1 MDTFSLWGLHAGR
14 LARLAALGL
23 VALGLSACGEDKT
36 EAAPEIRPVRTI
48 VTTNRAAGE
57 AFSLTGHVEAENE
70 ASYGFRIG
78 GRVVERLVNVG
89 DQVKPGQVM
98 ARLDPQNEQNAVRSA
113 QAAVS
118 AATASLTQ
126 TRNQYE
132 RQRQLLARGFTPR
145 AQYEQAEQAFL
156 NARSQV
162 EDAQAQLQ
170 IAEDRL
176 GYTELKA
183 DTSGVV
189 TQRRAEPGEVV
200 QAGQT
205 VIQVAR
211 QDGRDAVFEVPA
223 HVLGST
229 TGDPEVQVSLTSD
242 PAVTAMGRVREVSP
256 QADPVTRTFRVRVG
270 LIDPPAA
277 MRLGTTVTGRVV
289 VDRGPV
295 IEVPASALTRLNDKP
310 AVWVVD
316 PKAHTVSLRNVEVL
330 RFTPATVA
338 VAEGLKPDEIVVT
351 AGVQALHPGQ
361 RVRLLGASGAGARL

>member
-1 MDTFSLWGLHAGR
+1 MGHIFGQPGAGA
-14 LARLAALGL
+14 LARFAAVGILAF
-23 VALGLSACGEDKT
+23 GLSACGEEKK
-36 EAAPEIRPVRTI
+36 EAAQDVRPVRTI
-48 VTTNRAAGE
+48 TTTNRAVGE
-57 AFSLTGHVEAENE
+57 AFSLTGHVEAQNE

-78 GRVVERLVNVG
+78 GRVIERLVNVG
-89 DQVKPGQVM
+89 DQVKSGQVL

-113 QAAVS
+113 QAGLS
-118 AATASLTQ
+118 AANANLTQ

-183 DTSGVV
+183 DTAGVV
-189 TQRRAEPGEVV
+189 TQRRVEPGEVV

-223 HVLGST
+223 TVLGAT
-229 TGDPEVQVSLTSD
+229 DGDPEVQVSLTSD
-242 PAVTAMGRVREVSP
+242 PAVTALGRVREVSP

-270 LIDPPAA
+270 LIDAPAA

-289 VDRGPV
+289 ADGGPV

-316 PKAHTVSLRNVEVL
+316 PKALTVSLRNVDVL
-330 RFTPATVA
+330 RFTPAAVVVA
-338 VAEGLKPDEIVVT
+338 DGLKTGEIVVT

-361 RVRLLGASGAGARL
+361 KVRLLAGAGAAL